1 MEGRIMK
8 ITNDFLKQVMPQST
22 EANRQKYIEWLNY
35 FMPKYGIDSDKEVAA
50 FIAQIGHESGQLR
63 YVEELASGRAY
74 EGRKDLGNT
83 QAGDGIRFKGRGL
96 IQITGRFN
104 YTQLSKDL
112 GEDFIKHP
120 ELLSTPKYAVQS
132 ACWFWNKNKLNDLV

>member
-1 MEGRIMK
+1 MK
-8 ITNDFLKQVMPQST
+8 ITNEFLKEVMPQST
-22 EANRQKYIEWLNY
+22 EANRQKYLEWLNY
-35 FMPKYGIDSDKEVAA
+35 FMPKYGIDTDKEVAV

-63 YVEELASGRAY
+63 YVEELASGKAY
-74 EGRKDLGNT
+74 EGRKDLGNI
-83 QAGDGIRFKGRGL
+83 QQGDGVKFKGRGL

-104 YTQLSKDL
+104 YEKISKDL
-112 GEDFIKHP
+112 KEDFIKNP

>member
-1 MEGRIMK
+1 MK

-35 FMPKYGIDSDKEVAA
+35 FTSKYSIDSDKEVAA

>member
-1 MEGRIMK
+1 MEEKIMK

-22 EANRQKYIEWLNY
+22 EVNRQKYIEWLNY

-63 YVEELASGRAY
+63 YVEELASGSAY

-83 QAGDGIRFKGRGL
+83 QAGDGLKFKGRGL

-120 ELLSTPKYAVQS
+120 SLLSTSKYAVQS

>member
-1 MEGRIMK
+1 MLLIVISK
-8 ITNDFLKQVMPQST
+8 
-22 EANRQKYIEWLNY
+22 WL
-35 FMPKYGIDSDKEVAA
+35 P
-50 FIAQIGHESGQLR
+50 FIAQIGHESGQLK
-63 YVEELASGRAY
+63 YSEEIASGKAY

-83 QAGDGIRFKGRGL
+83 QQGDGVKFKGRGL

-104 YTQLSKDL
+104 YIQLSKDL
-112 GEDFIKHP
+112 GEDFIKNP

>member
-1 MEGRIMK
+1 MK
-8 ITNDFLKQVMPQST
+8 ITNEFLKEVMPQSI
-22 EANRQKYIEWLNY
+22 EANRQKYLEWLNY
-35 FMPKYGIDSDKEVAA
+35 FMPIYKIDSDKQVAA

-63 YVEELASGRAY
+63 YVEELASGKAY

-83 QAGDGIRFKGRGL
+83 QQGDGVKFKGRGL

-112 GEDFIKHP
+112 KEDFIKNP

>member
-1 MEGRIMK
+1 MN
-8 ITNDFLKQVMPQST
+8 ITNDFLKQVMPAST
-22 EANRQKYIEWLNY
+22 EANRKKYLEWLNY
-35 FMPKYGIDSDKEVAA
+35 FMSLYKINSDKKIAA

-63 YVEELASGRAY
+63 YVEELASGKAY

-83 QAGDGIRFKGRGL
+83 QQGDGVKFKGRGL

-104 YTQLSKDL
+104 YIQLSKDL
-112 GEDFIKHP
+112 GEDFIKTP